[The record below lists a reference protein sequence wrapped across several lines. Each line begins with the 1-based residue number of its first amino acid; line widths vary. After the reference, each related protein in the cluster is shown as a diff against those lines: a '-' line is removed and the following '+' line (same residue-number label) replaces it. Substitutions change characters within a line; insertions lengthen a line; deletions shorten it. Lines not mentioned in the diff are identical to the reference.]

1 MLSCCLKYIKHN
13 QDSMIIK
20 KIQIILI
27 FTTLTGCVQ
36 NSAFFGSALTIA
48 RTGNVTQA
56 GLSYGSNEIITRST
70 GKSTAQNIQEILKSK
85 KNDSDFEKLVKENIN
100 KTRKK
105 LKIIK

>member
-1 MLSCCLKYIKHN
+1 
-13 QDSMIIK
+13 MIIK
-20 KIQIILI
+20 KLAIGVIVLI
-27 FTTLTGCVQ
+27 SLSGCAQNVALLGPVYTLA
-36 NSAFFGSALTIA
+36 SSGSVA
-48 RTGNVTQA
+48 QA

>member
-1 MLSCCLKYIKHN
+1 MILKKLAIGVIVLISLSGCAQNVALLGPVY
-13 QDSMIIK
+13 
-20 KIQIILI
+20 
-27 FTTLTGCVQ
+27 TLA
-36 NSAFFGSALTIA
+36 SSGS
-48 RTGNVTQA
+48 VTQA

>member
-1 MLSCCLKYIKHN
+1 
-13 QDSMIIK
+13 MIIK
-20 KIQIILI
+20 KLAIGVIVLI
-27 FTTLTGCVQ
+27 SLSGCAQNVGLLGPVYTLA
-36 NSAFFGSALTIA
+36 SSGS
-48 RTGNVTQA
+48 VTQA

-85 KNDSDFEKLVKENIN
+85 KNDSDFEKLVKENIK

>member
-1 MLSCCLKYIKHN
+1 
-13 QDSMIIK
+13 MIIK
-20 KIQIILI
+20 KLAIGVIVLI
-27 FTTLTGCVQ
+27 SLSGCAQNVALLGPVYTLA
-36 NSAFFGSALTIA
+36 SSGS
-48 RTGNVTQA
+48 VTQA

-85 KNDSDFEKLVKENIN
+85 KNDSDFEKLVKENIK

>member
-1 MLSCCLKYIKHN
+1 
-13 QDSMIIK
+13 MIIK
-20 KIQIILI
+20 KLAIGVIVLI
-27 FTTLTGCVQ
+27 SLSGCAQNVALLGPVYTLA
-36 NSAFFGSALTIA
+36 SSGS
-48 RTGNVTQA
+48 VTQA